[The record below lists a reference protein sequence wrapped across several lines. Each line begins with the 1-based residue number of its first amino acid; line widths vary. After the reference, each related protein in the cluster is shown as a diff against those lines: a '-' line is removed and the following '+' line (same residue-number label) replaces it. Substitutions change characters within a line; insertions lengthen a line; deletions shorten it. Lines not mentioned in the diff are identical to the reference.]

1 MAGFGG
7 AVKLTG
13 ESEYRAALKQI
24 TQNLKE
30 VSSEMKVVTSLY
42 GKNDTSA
49 AALTAKQDVLN
60 KKLTEQKNKLSTLK
74 AEYKAMQTQYDANA
88 KKHDSLVKTYNE
100 ESAKLKQLEETVGTT
115 SDEYKQQE
123 KVVAELEKELMKSSA
138 AQSANE
144 KSMSQMRIEMNNAEA
159 DINKTTKELDNLEDA
174 LNESS
179 EAGDDLG
186 DAMEDA
192 GQSAESASGG
202 FTVMKGIL
210 ADLASNAIQMCV
222 GAMKDFVTQS
232 VEVGKNFDS
241 AMSEVSAIS
250 GATGKDL
257 QMLRDT
263 AKEFGSTTM
272 FSASEAADA
281 LKYMSLAGWD
291 ANTSAAAL
299 GGVLDL
305 AAASGMELGA
315 ASDMVTDYLSAF
327 GMEAEKSGYFAD
339 LLAYAQA
346 NANTSAEGLGEAY
359 KNCAANLNA
368 AGQDIETTTSL
379 LAMMANQGLKG
390 SESGT
395 ALAAMMRDLTAK
407 MEDGKVQI
415 GDTAVAVMDANGNY
429 RDLTDIL
436 KDVEKA
442 TDGMGDAERAAA
454 LSTTFTSDSI
464 KGLNLIMNAGV
475 DEAAK
480 FEEELRNCDGT
491 AGEMAKTMQD
501 NLGGDLTSLS
511 SQFEGVQ
518 IALYEKFEPALRA
531 GVEVL
536 SELLNGVQFVIDH
549 SSEFIAV
556 LAAMGSG
563 VAAYVAYTTALKVMQ
578 EGWMALEVV
587 QKASAAAQA
596 VLNAVMAA
604 NPIGIL
610 IAAITALV
618 AAFTVLWNT
627 NEGFRDTVLNTWD
640 AIKTGVTNAVTATQ
654 EFLTGAFEAIKT
666 GITTVWENIKTTTI
680 TIWEGM
686 KAAVSGAVENVKNTI
701 NTVLNAIKTI
711 VTTIWNAI
719 QSATTTVWNAI
730 QSVTT
735 TVWNGIK
742 AAIDTTLKIIS
753 TIFTTYINIY
763 KTVIT
768 TGFNAIKTVV
778 TTVWNAIKSLT
789 TTVWNAIKTSITN
802 VVNGV
807 KSTVTSV
814 FNTVKSKISNAF
826 DAIKSKTVSAWN
838 AIKNAIMNPINAA
851 RDAVQKAIDKMKSI
865 ISNANFNFPRI
876 KLPHFSI
883 SGKFSINPP
892 EIPHFSVDWYKTGG
906 VFDRPTILSGLG
918 EDGAEAIVPLERNT
932 KWIQRVA
939 DELAGFML
947 PIGGLSDAL
956 NNISNPAAADYRFN
970 TVVDAFKEAL
980 SQMTVELDD
989 DQVGKFVVKTVENAI
1004 YT

>member
-88 KKHDSLVKTYNE
+88 KKHDNLVKTYNE
-100 ESAKLKQLEETVGTT
+100 ESAKLKQLEMTVGTT

-159 DINKTTKELDNLEDA
+159 DINKTTRELDSLEDA

-222 GAMKDFVTQS
+222 SAMKDFVTQS
-232 VEVGKNFDS
+232 IETGKNFDS

-291 ANTSAAAL
+291 ANTSASAL

-346 NANTSAEGLGEAY
+346 NANTTAEGLGEAY

-368 AGQDIETTTSL
+368 AGQDIETTTAL
-379 LAMMANQGLKG
+379 LSMMANQGLKG

-491 AGEMAKTMQD
+491 AAEMAKTMQD

-518 IALYEKFEPALRA
+518 IALYEKFEPALRK

-536 SELLNGVQFVIDH
+536 SELLKGVQFVIDH

-578 EGWMALEVV
+578 EGWMAIEVV
-587 QKASAAAQA
+587 QKAAAAAQA

-604 NPIGIL
+604 NPIGLL
-610 IAAITALV
+610 IAAIMALV

-627 NEGFRDTVLNTWD
+627 NDGFRETVLQTWET
-640 AIKTGVTNAVTATQ
+640 IKTGVSNAVTAVK
-654 EFLTGAFEAIKT
+654 EFLESAFEQIKT
-666 GITTVWENIKTTTI
+666 IITTVWENIKTFTVE
-680 TIWEGM
+680 IWEGL
-686 KAAVSGAVENVKNTI
+686 KAAVKGAVENVKNSISAT
-701 NTVLNAIKTI
+701 LEAIKTI

-719 QSATTTVWNAI
+719 KTATSAAWNAI
-730 QSVTT
+730 KTATS

-742 AAIDTTLKIIS
+742 TT
-753 TIFTTYINIY
+753 
-763 KTVIT
+763 IT
-768 TGFNAIKTVV
+768 TVVNAVKTFVSSTFNA
-778 TTVWNAIKSLT
+778 
-789 TTVWNAIKTSITN
+789 
-802 VVNGV
+802 V
-807 KSTVTSV
+807 KSTIAGV
-814 FNTVKSKISNAF
+814 F
-826 DAIKSKTVSAWN
+826 DGIKSKTVSTWN
-838 AIKNAIMNPINAA
+838 AIKEAIMKPINAA
-851 RDAVQKAIDKMKSI
+851 KEAVKKAIDTMKSI
-865 ISNANFNFPRI
+865 ISGANFNFPKI

-883 SGKFSINPP
+883 SGKFSLNPP
-892 EIPHFSVDWYKTGG
+892 EIPKFSVDWYKTGG

>member
-100 ESAKLKQLEETVGTT
+100 ESAKLKQLEMTVGTT

-138 AQSANE
+138 AQTANE

-159 DINKTTKELDNLEDA
+159 DINKTTRELDSLEDA

-222 GAMKDFVTQS
+222 SAMKDFVTQS
-232 VEVGKNFDS
+232 IETGKNFDS

-291 ANTSAAAL
+291 ANTSASAL

-346 NANTSAEGLGEAY
+346 NANTTAEGLGEAY

-379 LAMMANQGLKG
+379 LSMMANQGLKG

-442 TDGMGDAERAAA
+442 TNGMGDAERAAA

-491 AGEMAKTMQD
+491 AAEMAKTMQD

-518 IALYEKFEPALRA
+518 IALYEKFEPALRK

-536 SELLNGVQFVIDH
+536 SELLKGVQFVIDH

-627 NEGFRDTVLNTWD
+627 NEGFRETVLQTWET
-640 AIKTGVTNAVTATQ
+640 IKTGVSNAVTAVK
-654 EFLTGAFEAIKT
+654 EFLESAFEQIKT
-666 GITTVWENIKTTTI
+666 TITTVWENIKTFTVE
-680 TIWEGM
+680 IWEGL
-686 KAAVSGAVENVKNTI
+686 KAAVKGAVENVKNSISAT
-701 NTVLNAIKTI
+701 LEAIKTI

-719 QSATTTVWNAI
+719 KTATSAAWNAI
-730 QSVTT
+730 KTATS

-742 AAIDTTLKIIS
+742 TT
-753 TIFTTYINIY
+753 
-763 KTVIT
+763 IT
-768 TGFNAIKTVV
+768 TVVNAVKTFVSSAFNAVK
-778 TTVWNAIKSLT
+778 TTVS
-789 TTVWNAIKTSITN
+789 N
-802 VVNGV
+802 VFEG
-807 KSTVTSV
+807 
-814 FNTVKSKISNAF
+814 
-826 DAIKSKTVSAWN
+826 IKSKTVSTWN
-838 AIKNAIMNPINAA
+838 AIKEAIMKPINAA
-851 RDAVQKAIDKMKSI
+851 KDAVKKAIDTMKSI
-865 ISNANFNFPRI
+865 ISGAKFNFPKI

-883 SGKFSINPP
+883 SGKFSLNPP

-906 VFDRPTILSGLG
+906 VFDKGATIAGIG
-918 EDGAEAIVPLERNT
+918 EDGAEAVVPLERNT

-947 PIGGLSDAL
+947 PIGGLSDTL

>member
-42 GKNDTSA
+42 GKNDTST

-100 ESAKLKQLEETVGTT
+100 ESAKLKQLEMTVGTT

-138 AQSANE
+138 AQTANE

-159 DINKTTKELDNLEDA
+159 DINKTTRELDSLEDA

-192 GQSAESASGG
+192 GQSAENASGG

-222 GAMKDFVTQS
+222 SAMKDFVTQS
-232 VEVGKNFDS
+232 IETGKNFDS

-291 ANTSAAAL
+291 ANTSASAL

-339 LLAYAQA
+339 LLAYSQA

-442 TDGMGDAERAAA
+442 TNGMGDAERAAA

-491 AGEMAKTMQD
+491 AAEMAKTMQD

-518 IALYEKFEPALRA
+518 IALYEKFEPALRK

-536 SELLNGVQFVIDH
+536 SELLKGVQFVIDH

-604 NPIGIL
+604 NPIGLL

-627 NEGFRDTVLNTWD
+627 NEGFRETVLQTWET
-640 AIKTGVTNAVTATQ
+640 IKTGVSNAVTAVK
-654 EFLTGAFEAIKT
+654 EFLESAFEQIKT
-666 GITTVWENIKTTTI
+666 IITTVWENIKTFTVE
-680 TIWEGM
+680 IWEGL
-686 KAAVSGAVENVKNTI
+686 KAAVKGAVENVKNSISAT
-701 NTVLNAIKTI
+701 LEAIKTI

-719 QSATTTVWNAI
+719 KTATSAAWNAI
-730 QSVTT
+730 KTATS

-742 AAIDTTLKIIS
+742 TT
-753 TIFTTYINIY
+753 
-763 KTVIT
+763 IT
-768 TGFNAIKTVV
+768 TVVNAVKSFVSSAFNAVK
-778 TTVWNAIKSLT
+778 TTVS
-789 TTVWNAIKTSITN
+789 N
-802 VVNGV
+802 VFEG
-807 KSTVTSV
+807 
-814 FNTVKSKISNAF
+814 
-826 DAIKSKTVSAWN
+826 IKSKTVSTWN
-838 AIKNAIMNPINAA
+838 AIKEAIMKPINAA
-851 RDAVQKAIDKMKSI
+851 KEAVKKAIDTMKSI
-865 ISNANFNFPRI
+865 ISGARFEFPKI

-883 SGKFSINPP
+883 SGKFSLNPP
-892 EIPHFSVDWYKTGG
+892 EIPRFSVDWYKTGG
-906 VFDRPTILSGLG
+906 VFDKGATIAGIG
-918 EDGAEAIVPLERNT
+918 EDGAEAVVPLERNT

-970 TVVDAFKEAL
+970 MVVDAFKEAL

>member
-88 KKHDSLVKTYNE
+88 KKHDNLVKTYNE
-100 ESAKLKQLEETVGTT
+100 ESAKLKQLEMTVGTT

-159 DINKTTKELDNLEDA
+159 DINKTTRELDSLEDA

-222 GAMKDFVTQS
+222 SAMKDFVTQS

-339 LLAYAQA
+339 LLAFAQA

-368 AGQDIETTTSL
+368 AGQDIETTTAL
-379 LAMMANQGLKG
+379 LSMMANQGLKG

-442 TDGMGDAERAAA
+442 TNGMGDAERAAA

-480 FEEELRNCDGT
+480 FEDELRKCDGT
-491 AGEMAKTMQD
+491 AAEMAKTMQD

-518 IALYEKFEPALRA
+518 IALYEKFEPALRK

-536 SELLNGVQFVIDH
+536 SELLKGVQFVIDH
-549 SSEFIAV
+549 SSEFVAV

-627 NEGFRDTVLNTWD
+627 NEGFRETVLNTWE
-640 AIKTGVTNAVTATQ
+640 AIKTGVSNAVTAVK
-654 EFLTGAFEAIKT
+654 EFLESAFEQIKT
-666 GITTVWENIKTTTI
+666 IITTVWENIKTFTVE
-680 TIWEGM
+680 IWEGL
-686 KAAVSGAVENVKNTI
+686 KAAVKGAVENVKNSISAT
-701 NTVLNAIKTI
+701 LEAIKTI
-711 VTTIWNAI
+711 VVTIWNAI
-719 QSATTTVWNAI
+719 KTATSAAWNAI
-730 QSVTT
+730 KTATS

-742 AAIDTTLKIIS
+742 TT
-753 TIFTTYINIY
+753 
-763 KTVIT
+763 IT
-768 TGFNAIKTVV
+768 TVVNAVKSFVSSAFNAVK
-778 TTVWNAIKSLT
+778 TTVS
-789 TTVWNAIKTSITN
+789 N
-802 VVNGV
+802 VFEG
-807 KSTVTSV
+807 
-814 FNTVKSKISNAF
+814 
-826 DAIKSKTVSAWN
+826 IKSKTVSTWN
-838 AIKNAIMNPINAA
+838 AIKEAIMKPINAA
-851 RDAVQKAIDKMKSI
+851 KDAVKKAIDTMKSI
-865 ISNANFNFPRI
+865 ISGAKFNFPKI

-883 SGKFSINPP
+883 KGKFSLNPP
-892 EIPHFSVDWYKTGG
+892 EIPRFSVDWYKTGG
-906 VFDRPTILSGLG
+906 VFDKGATIAGIG
-918 EDGAEAIVPLERNT
+918 EDGAEAVVPLERNT

-970 TVVDAFKEAL
+970 MVVDAFKEAL

>member
-100 ESAKLKQLEETVGTT
+100 ESAKLKQLEMTVGTT

-138 AQSANE
+138 AQTANE

-159 DINKTTKELDNLEDA
+159 DINKTTRELDNLEDA

-192 GQSAESASGG
+192 GQSAENASGG

-222 GAMKDFVTQS
+222 SAMKDFVTQS

-291 ANTSAAAL
+291 ANTSASAL

-327 GMEAEKSGYFAD
+327 SMEAEKSGYFAD

-346 NANTSAEGLGEAY
+346 NANTTAEGLGEAY

-368 AGQDIETTTSL
+368 AGQDIETTTAL
-379 LAMMANQGLKG
+379 LSMMANQGLKG

-442 TDGMGDAERAAA
+442 TNGMGDAERAAA

-480 FEEELRNCDGT
+480 FEEELRKCDGT
-491 AGEMAKTMQD
+491 AAEMAKTMQD

-518 IALYEKFEPALRA
+518 IALYEKFEPALRK

-536 SELLNGVQFVIDH
+536 SELLKGVQFVIDH
-549 SSEFIAV
+549 SSEFVAV

-610 IAAITALV
+610 IAAIMALV

-627 NEGFRDTVLNTWD
+627 NDEFRETVLETWET
-640 AIKTGVTNAVTATQ
+640 IKTGVSNAVTAVK
-654 EFLTGAFEAIKT
+654 EFLENAFEQIKT
-666 GITTVWENIKTTTI
+666 IITTVWENIKSFTVE
-680 TIWEGM
+680 IWEGL
-686 KAAVSGAVENVKNTI
+686 KAAVKGAVENVKNSISAT
-701 NTVLNAIKTI
+701 LEAIKTI
-711 VTTIWNAI
+711 VVTIWNAI
-719 QSATTTVWNAI
+719 KTATSAAWNAI
-730 QSVTT
+730 KTATS

-742 AAIDTTLKIIS
+742 TT
-753 TIFTTYINIY
+753 
-763 KTVIT
+763 IT
-768 TGFNAIKTVV
+768 TVVNAVKTFVSSTFNA
-778 TTVWNAIKSLT
+778 
-789 TTVWNAIKTSITN
+789 
-802 VVNGV
+802 V
-807 KSTVTSV
+807 KSTIAGV
-814 FNTVKSKISNAF
+814 F
-826 DAIKSKTVSAWN
+826 DGIKSKTVSTWN
-838 AIKNAIMNPINAA
+838 AIKEAIMNPINAA
-851 RDAVQKAIDKMKSI
+851 KDAVKKAIDTMKSI
-865 ISNANFNFPRI
+865 ISGAKFNFPKI

-883 SGKFSINPP
+883 SGKFSLNPP
-892 EIPHFSVDWYKTGG
+892 EIPRFSVDWYKTGG
-906 VFDRPTILSGLG
+906 VFDKGAMIAGIG
-918 EDGAEAIVPLERNT
+918 EDGAEAVVPLERNT

-956 NNISNPAAADYRFN
+956 NKISNPAAADYRYN

>member
-74 AEYKAMQTQYDANA
+74 AEYKAMQTQYEANA

-100 ESAKLKQLEETVGTT
+100 ESAKLKQLEMTVGTT

-222 GAMKDFVTQS
+222 SAMKDFVTQS

-305 AAASGMELGA
+305 AAASGMDLGA

-327 GMEAEKSGYFAD
+327 SMEAEKSGYFAD

-346 NANTSAEGLGEAY
+346 NANTTAEGLGEAY

-368 AGQDIETTTSL
+368 AGQDIETTTAL
-379 LAMMANQGLKG
+379 LSMMANQGLKG

-442 TDGMGDAERAAA
+442 TNGMGDAERAAA

-480 FEEELRNCDGT
+480 FEEELRKCDGT
-491 AGEMAKTMQD
+491 AAEMAKTMQD

-518 IALYEKFEPALRA
+518 IALYEKFEPALRK

-536 SELLNGVQFVIDH
+536 SELLKGVQFVIDH
-549 SSEFIAV
+549 SSEFVAV

-627 NEGFRDTVLNTWD
+627 NEGFRETVLQTWET
-640 AIKTGVTNAVTATQ
+640 IKTGVSNAVTAVK
-654 EFLTGAFEAIKT
+654 EFLESAFEQIKT
-666 GITTVWENIKTTTI
+666 IITTVWENIKTFTVE
-680 TIWEGM
+680 IWEGL
-686 KAAVSGAVENVKNTI
+686 KAAVKGAVENVKNSISAT
-701 NTVLNAIKTI
+701 LEAIKTI
-711 VTTIWNAI
+711 VVTIWNAI
-719 QSATTTVWNAI
+719 KTATSAAWNAI
-730 QSVTT
+730 KTATS

-742 AAIDTTLKIIS
+742 TT
-753 TIFTTYINIY
+753 
-763 KTVIT
+763 IT
-768 TGFNAIKTVV
+768 TVVNAVKSFVSSAFNAVK
-778 TTVWNAIKSLT
+778 TTVS
-789 TTVWNAIKTSITN
+789 N
-802 VVNGV
+802 VFEG
-807 KSTVTSV
+807 
-814 FNTVKSKISNAF
+814 
-826 DAIKSKTVSAWN
+826 IKSKTVSTWN
-838 AIKNAIMNPINAA
+838 AIKEAIMKPINAA
-851 RDAVQKAIDKMKSI
+851 KDAVKKAIDTMKSI
-865 ISNANFNFPRI
+865 ISGAKFNFPKI

-883 SGKFSINPP
+883 SGKFSLNPP

-906 VFDRPTILSGLG
+906 VFDKGATIAGIG
-918 EDGAEAIVPLERNT
+918 EDGAEAVVPLERNT

-970 TVVDAFKEAL
+970 MVVDAFKEAL

>member
-100 ESAKLKQLEETVGTT
+100 ESAKLKQLEMTVGTT

-138 AQSANE
+138 AQTANE

-159 DINKTTKELDNLEDA
+159 DINKTTRELDSLEDA

-222 GAMKDFVTQS
+222 SAMKDFVTQS

-305 AAASGMELGA
+305 AAASGMDLGA

-327 GMEAEKSGYFAD
+327 SMEAEKSGYFAD

-346 NANTSAEGLGEAY
+346 NANTTAEGLGEAY

-368 AGQDIETTTSL
+368 AGQDIETTTAL
-379 LAMMANQGLKG
+379 LSIMANQGLKG

-442 TDGMGDAERAAA
+442 TNGMGDAERAAA

-491 AGEMAKTMQD
+491 AAEMAKTMQD

-518 IALYEKFEPALRA
+518 IALYEKFEPALRK

-536 SELLNGVQFVIDH
+536 SELLKGVQFVIDH

-604 NPIGIL
+604 NPIGLL

-627 NEGFRDTVLNTWD
+627 NDGFRETVLQTWET
-640 AIKTGVTNAVTATQ
+640 IKTGVSNAVTAVK
-654 EFLTGAFEAIKT
+654 EFLESAFEQIKT
-666 GITTVWENIKTTTI
+666 IITTVWENIKTFTVE
-680 TIWEGM
+680 IWEGL
-686 KAAVSGAVENVKNTI
+686 KAAVKGAVENVKNSISAT
-701 NTVLNAIKTI
+701 LEAIKTI
-711 VTTIWNAI
+711 VITIWNAI
-719 QSATTTVWNAI
+719 KTATSAAWNAI
-730 QSVTT
+730 KTATS

-742 AAIDTTLKIIS
+742 TT
-753 TIFTTYINIY
+753 
-763 KTVIT
+763 IT
-768 TGFNAIKTVV
+768 TVVNAVKTFVSSTFNA
-778 TTVWNAIKSLT
+778 
-789 TTVWNAIKTSITN
+789 
-802 VVNGV
+802 V
-807 KSTVTSV
+807 KSTIAGV
-814 FNTVKSKISNAF
+814 F
-826 DAIKSKTVSAWN
+826 DGIKSKTVSTWN
-838 AIKNAIMNPINAA
+838 AIKEAIMKPINAA
-851 RDAVQKAIDKMKSI
+851 KEAVKKAIDTMKSI
-865 ISNANFNFPRI
+865 ISGANFNFPKI

-883 SGKFSINPP
+883 SGKFSLNPP
-892 EIPHFSVDWYKTGG
+892 EIPRFSVDWYKTGG

>member
-49 AALTAKQDVLN
+49 AALIAKQDVLN

-74 AEYKAMQTQYDANA
+74 AEYKAMQTQYEANA

-100 ESAKLKQLEETVGTT
+100 ESAKLKQLEMTVGTT

-159 DINKTTKELDNLEDA
+159 DINKTTRELDSLEDA

-202 FTVMKGIL
+202 FTIMKGIL

-222 GAMKDFVTQS
+222 SAMKDFVTQS
-232 VEVGKNFDS
+232 IEVGKNFDS

-291 ANTSAAAL
+291 ANTSASAL

-346 NANTSAEGLGEAY
+346 NANTTAEGLGEAY

-379 LAMMANQGLKG
+379 LSMMANQGLKG

-442 TDGMGDAERAAA
+442 TNGMGDAERAAA

-491 AGEMAKTMQD
+491 AAEMAKTMQD

-518 IALYEKFEPALRA
+518 IALYEKFEPALRK

-536 SELLNGVQFVIDH
+536 SELLKGVQFVIDH

-627 NEGFRDTVLNTWD
+627 NEGFRETVLQTWET
-640 AIKTGVTNAVTATQ
+640 IKTGVSNAVTAVK
-654 EFLTGAFEAIKT
+654 EFLESAFEQIKT
-666 GITTVWENIKTTTI
+666 IITTVWKNIKTFTVE
-680 TIWEGM
+680 IWEGL
-686 KAAVSGAVENVKNTI
+686 KAAVKGAVENVKNSISAT
-701 NTVLNAIKTI
+701 LEAIKTI

-719 QSATTTVWNAI
+719 KTATSAAWNAI
-730 QSVTT
+730 KTATS

-742 AAIDTTLKIIS
+742 TT
-753 TIFTTYINIY
+753 
-763 KTVIT
+763 IT
-768 TGFNAIKTVV
+768 TVVNAVKSFVSSAFNAVK
-778 TTVWNAIKSLT
+778 TTVS
-789 TTVWNAIKTSITN
+789 N
-802 VVNGV
+802 VFEG
-807 KSTVTSV
+807 
-814 FNTVKSKISNAF
+814 
-826 DAIKSKTVSAWN
+826 IKSKTVSTWN
-838 AIKNAIMNPINAA
+838 AIKEAIMKPINAA
-851 RDAVQKAIDKMKSI
+851 KDAVKKAIDTMKSI
-865 ISNANFNFPRI
+865 ITGAKFEFPKI

-883 SGKFSINPP
+883 SGKFSLNPP
-892 EIPHFSVDWYKTGG
+892 SIPKFSVDWYKTGG

-970 TVVDAFKEAL
+970 MVVDAFKEAL

>member
-42 GKNDTSA
+42 GKNDTST

-100 ESAKLKQLEETVGTT
+100 ESAKLKQLEMTVGTT

-159 DINKTTKELDNLEDA
+159 DINKTTRELDSLEDA

-222 GAMKDFVTQS
+222 SAMKDFVTQS
-232 VEVGKNFDS
+232 IETGKNFDS

-291 ANTSAAAL
+291 ANTSASAL

-339 LLAYAQA
+339 LLAYSQA

-442 TDGMGDAERAAA
+442 TNGMGDAERAAA

-491 AGEMAKTMQD
+491 AAEMAKTMQD

-518 IALYEKFEPALRA
+518 IALYEKFEPALRK

-536 SELLNGVQFVIDH
+536 SELLKGVQFVIDH

-610 IAAITALV
+610 IAAIMALV
-618 AAFTVLWNT
+618 TAFTVLWNT
-627 NEGFRDTVLNTWD
+627 NEGFRETVLQTWET
-640 AIKTGVTNAVTATQ
+640 IKTGVSNAVTAVK
-654 EFLTGAFEAIKT
+654 EFLESAFEQIKT
-666 GITTVWENIKTTTI
+666 IITTVWENIKTFTVE
-680 TIWEGM
+680 IWEGL
-686 KAAVSGAVENVKNTI
+686 KAAVKGAVENVKNSISAT
-701 NTVLNAIKTI
+701 LEAIKTI
-711 VTTIWNAI
+711 VITIWNAI
-719 QSATTTVWNAI
+719 KTATSAAWNAI
-730 QSVTT
+730 KTATS

-742 AAIDTTLKIIS
+742 TT
-753 TIFTTYINIY
+753 
-763 KTVIT
+763 IT
-768 TGFNAIKTVV
+768 TVVNAVKSFVSSAFNAVK
-778 TTVWNAIKSLT
+778 TTVS
-789 TTVWNAIKTSITN
+789 N
-802 VVNGV
+802 VFEG
-807 KSTVTSV
+807 
-814 FNTVKSKISNAF
+814 
-826 DAIKSKTVSAWN
+826 IKSKTVSTWN
-838 AIKNAIMNPINAA
+838 AIKEAIMKPINAA
-851 RDAVQKAIDKMKSI
+851 KDAVKKAIDTMKSI
-865 ISNANFNFPRI
+865 ISGAKFNFPKI

-883 SGKFSINPP
+883 SGKFSLNPP
-892 EIPHFSVDWYKTGG
+892 EIPRFSVDWYKTGG
-906 VFDRPTILSGLG
+906 VFDKGATIAGIG
-918 EDGAEAIVPLERNT
+918 EDGAEAVVPLERNT

-970 TVVDAFKEAL
+970 MVVDAFKEAL

>member
-42 GKNDTSA
+42 GKNDTST

-100 ESAKLKQLEETVGTT
+100 ESAKLKQLEMTVGTT

-138 AQSANE
+138 AQTANE

-159 DINKTTKELDNLEDA
+159 DINKTTRELDSLEDA

-222 GAMKDFVTQS
+222 SAMKDFVTQS
-232 VEVGKNFDS
+232 IETGKNFDS

-291 ANTSAAAL
+291 ANTSASAL

-346 NANTSAEGLGEAY
+346 NANTTAEGLGEAY

-368 AGQDIETTTSL
+368 AGQDIETTTAL
-379 LAMMANQGLKG
+379 LSMMANQGLKG

-442 TDGMGDAERAAA
+442 TNGMGDAERAAA

-491 AGEMAKTMQD
+491 AAEMAKTMQD

-518 IALYEKFEPALRA
+518 IALYEKFEPALRK

-536 SELLNGVQFVIDH
+536 SELLKGVQFVIDH

-627 NEGFRDTVLNTWD
+627 NEGFRETVLQTWET
-640 AIKTGVTNAVTATQ
+640 IKTGVSNAVTAVK
-654 EFLTGAFEAIKT
+654 EFLESAFEQIKT
-666 GITTVWENIKTTTI
+666 IITTVWENIKTFTVE
-680 TIWEGM
+680 IWEGL
-686 KAAVSGAVENVKNTI
+686 KAAVKGAVENVKNSISAT
-701 NTVLNAIKTI
+701 LEAIKTI
-711 VTTIWNAI
+711 VITIWNAI
-719 QSATTTVWNAI
+719 KTATSAAWNAI
-730 QSVTT
+730 KTATS

-742 AAIDTTLKIIS
+742 TT
-753 TIFTTYINIY
+753 
-763 KTVIT
+763 IT
-768 TGFNAIKTVV
+768 TVVNAVKSFVTSAFNAVK
-778 TTVWNAIKSLT
+778 TTVS
-789 TTVWNAIKTSITN
+789 N
-802 VVNGV
+802 VFEG
-807 KSTVTSV
+807 
-814 FNTVKSKISNAF
+814 
-826 DAIKSKTVSAWN
+826 IKSKTVSTWN
-838 AIKNAIMNPINAA
+838 AIKEAIMKPINAA
-851 RDAVQKAIDKMKSI
+851 KDAVKNAIDTMKSI
-865 ISNANFNFPRI
+865 ISGAKFNFPKI

-883 SGKFSINPP
+883 SGKFSLNPP
-892 EIPHFSVDWYKTGG
+892 EIPRFSVDWYKTGG
-906 VFDRPTILSGLG
+906 VFDKGATIAGIG
-918 EDGAEAIVPLERNT
+918 EDGAEAVVPLERNT

-970 TVVDAFKEAL
+970 MVVDAFKEAL

>member
-60 KKLTEQKNKLSTLK
+60 RKLTEQKNKLSTLK

-100 ESAKLKQLEETVGTT
+100 ESAKLKQLEMTVGTT

-138 AQSANE
+138 AQTANE

-159 DINKTTKELDNLEDA
+159 DINKTTRELDSLEDA

-186 DAMEDA
+186 DSMEDA
-192 GQSAESASGG
+192 GTAAESASGG

-222 GAMKDFVTQS
+222 SAMKDFVTQS
-232 VEVGKNFDS
+232 IEVGKNFDS

-263 AKEFGSTTM
+263 AKEYGSTTM

-339 LLAYAQA
+339 LLAFAQA
-346 NANTSAEGLGEAY
+346 NANTTAEGLGEAY

-395 ALAAMMRDLTAK
+395 ALSAMMRDLTAK

-442 TDGMGDAERAAA
+442 TEGMGDAERSAA

-491 AGEMAKTMQD
+491 AAEMAKTMQD

-518 IALYEKFEPALRA
+518 IALYEKFEPALRK

-536 SELLNGVQFVIDH
+536 SELLKGVQFVIDH
-549 SSEFIAV
+549 SSEFVAV

-563 VAAYVAYTTALKVMQ
+563 IAAYVAYTTALKVMQ

-604 NPIGIL
+604 NPIGLL
-610 IAAITALV
+610 IAAIAALV

-627 NEGFRDTVLNTWD
+627 NEGFRETVLNTWE
-640 AIKTGVTNAVTATQ
+640 AIKTGVSNAVTAVK
-654 EFLTGAFEAIKT
+654 EFLESAFEQIKT
-666 GITTVWENIKTTTI
+666 IITTVWENIKTFTVE
-680 TIWEGM
+680 IWEGL
-686 KAAVSGAVENVKNTI
+686 KAAVNGAVENVKNSISAT
-701 NTVLNAIKTI
+701 LEAIKTI

-719 QSATTTVWNAI
+719 KTATSAAWNAI
-730 QSVTT
+730 KTATS

-742 AAIDTTLKIIS
+742 TT
-753 TIFTTYINIY
+753 
-763 KTVIT
+763 IT
-768 TGFNAIKTVV
+768 TVVNAVKSFVSSAFNAVK
-778 TTVWNAIKSLT
+778 TTVS
-789 TTVWNAIKTSITN
+789 N
-802 VVNGV
+802 VFEG
-807 KSTVTSV
+807 
-814 FNTVKSKISNAF
+814 
-826 DAIKSKTVSAWN
+826 IKSKTVSTWN
-838 AIKNAIMNPINAA
+838 AIKEAIMKPINAA
-851 RDAVQKAIDKMKSI
+851 KDAVKKAIDTMKSI
-865 ISNANFNFPRI
+865 ISGAKFNFPKI

-883 SGKFSINPP
+883 SGKFSLNPP

>member
-42 GKNDTSA
+42 GKNDTST

-100 ESAKLKQLEETVGTT
+100 ESAKLKQLEMTVGTT

-138 AQSANE
+138 AQTANE

-159 DINKTTKELDNLEDA
+159 DINKTTRELDSLEDA

-232 VEVGKNFDS
+232 IETGKNFDS

-291 ANTSAAAL
+291 ANTSASAL

-339 LLAYAQA
+339 LLAYSQA

-442 TDGMGDAERAAA
+442 TNGMGDAERAAA

-491 AGEMAKTMQD
+491 AAEMAKTMQD

-518 IALYEKFEPALRA
+518 IALYEKFEPALRK

-536 SELLNGVQFVIDH
+536 SELLKGVQFVIDH

-627 NEGFRDTVLNTWD
+627 NEGFRETVLQTWET
-640 AIKTGVTNAVTATQ
+640 IKTGVSNAVTAVK
-654 EFLTGAFEAIKT
+654 EFLESAFEQIKT
-666 GITTVWENIKTTTI
+666 IITTVWENIKTFTVE
-680 TIWEGM
+680 IWKGL
-686 KAAVSGAVENVKNTI
+686 KAAVKGAVENVKNSISAT
-701 NTVLNAIKTI
+701 LEAIKTI

-719 QSATTTVWNAI
+719 KTATSAAWNAI
-730 QSVTT
+730 KTATS

-742 AAIDTTLKIIS
+742 TT
-753 TIFTTYINIY
+753 
-763 KTVIT
+763 IT
-768 TGFNAIKTVV
+768 TVVNAVKTFVSSTFNA
-778 TTVWNAIKSLT
+778 
-789 TTVWNAIKTSITN
+789 
-802 VVNGV
+802 V
-807 KSTVTSV
+807 KSTIAGV
-814 FNTVKSKISNAF
+814 F
-826 DAIKSKTVSAWN
+826 DGIKSKTVSTWN
-838 AIKNAIMNPINAA
+838 AIKEAIMKPINAA
-851 RDAVQKAIDKMKSI
+851 KEAVKKAIDTMKSI
-865 ISNANFNFPRI
+865 ISGAKFNFPKI

-883 SGKFSINPP
+883 SGKFSLNPP
-892 EIPHFSVDWYKTGG
+892 EIPKFSVDWYKTGG

-970 TVVDAFKEAL
+970 MVVDAFKEAL

>member
-42 GKNDTSA
+42 GKNDTST

-74 AEYKAMQTQYDANA
+74 AEYKAMQTQYEANA

-100 ESAKLKQLEETVGTT
+100 ESAKLKQLEMTVGTT

-159 DINKTTKELDNLEDA
+159 DINKTTRELDSLEDA

-186 DAMEDA
+186 DSMEDA
-192 GQSAESASGG
+192 GTAAESASGG

-222 GAMKDFVTQS
+222 SAMKDFVTQS
-232 VEVGKNFDS
+232 IEVGKNFDS

-305 AAASGMELGA
+305 AAASGMDLGA

-327 GMEAEKSGYFAD
+327 SMEAEKSGYFAD

-346 NANTSAEGLGEAY
+346 NANTTAEGLGEAY

-368 AGQDIETTTSL
+368 AGQDIETTTAL
-379 LAMMANQGLKG
+379 LSMMANQGLKG

-442 TDGMGDAERAAA
+442 TNGMGDAERAAA

-480 FEEELRNCDGT
+480 FEDELRKCDGT
-491 AGEMAKTMQD
+491 AAEMAKTMQD

-518 IALYEKFEPALRA
+518 IALYEKFEPALRK

-536 SELLNGVQFVIDH
+536 SELLKGVQFVIDH

-627 NEGFRDTVLNTWD
+627 NEGFRETVLQTWET
-640 AIKTGVTNAVTATQ
+640 IKTGVSNAVTAVK
-654 EFLTGAFEAIKT
+654 EFLESAFEQIKT
-666 GITTVWENIKTTTI
+666 IITTVWENIKTFTVE
-680 TIWEGM
+680 IWEGL
-686 KAAVSGAVENVKNTI
+686 KAAVKGAVENVKNSISAT
-701 NTVLNAIKTI
+701 LEAIKTI

-719 QSATTTVWNAI
+719 KTATSAAWNAI
-730 QSVTT
+730 KTATS

-742 AAIDTTLKIIS
+742 TT
-753 TIFTTYINIY
+753 
-763 KTVIT
+763 IT
-768 TGFNAIKTVV
+768 TVVNAVKTFVSSAFNAVK
-778 TTVWNAIKSLT
+778 TTVS
-789 TTVWNAIKTSITN
+789 N
-802 VVNGV
+802 VFEG
-807 KSTVTSV
+807 
-814 FNTVKSKISNAF
+814 
-826 DAIKSKTVSAWN
+826 IKSKTVSTWN
-838 AIKNAIMNPINAA
+838 AIKEAIMKPINAA
-851 RDAVQKAIDKMKSI
+851 KDAVKKAIDTMKSI
-865 ISNANFNFPRI
+865 ITGAKFEFPKI

-883 SGKFSINPP
+883 SGKFSLNPP
-892 EIPHFSVDWYKTGG
+892 SIPKFSVDWYKTGG

>member
-100 ESAKLKQLEETVGTT
+100 ESAKLKQLEMTVGTT

-123 KVVAELEKELMKSSA
+123 KVVSELEKELMKSSA
-138 AQSANE
+138 AQTANE

-159 DINKTTKELDNLEDA
+159 DINKTTRELDSLEDA

-210 ADLASNAIQMCV
+210 ADLASNAIQMCIS
-222 GAMKDFVTQS
+222 AMKDFVTQS
-232 VEVGKNFDS
+232 IEVGKNFDS

-263 AKEFGSTTM
+263 AKEYGSTTM

-327 GMEAEKSGYFAD
+327 SMEAEKSGYFAD

-346 NANTSAEGLGEAY
+346 NANTTAEGLGEAY

-368 AGQDIETTTSL
+368 AGQDIETTTAL
-379 LAMMANQGLKG
+379 LSMMANQGLKG

-395 ALAAMMRDLTAK
+395 ALSAMMRDLTAK

-442 TDGMGDAERAAA
+442 TEGMGDAERSAA

-491 AGEMAKTMQD
+491 AAEMAKTMQD

-518 IALYEKFEPALRA
+518 IALYEKFEPALRK

-536 SELLNGVQFVIDH
+536 SELLKGVQFVIDH

-578 EGWMALEVV
+578 EGWKALEVV

-610 IAAITALV
+610 IAAIAALV

-627 NEGFRDTVLNTWD
+627 NDGFREAVLQTWET
-640 AIKTGVTNAVTATQ
+640 IKTGVSNAVTAVK
-654 EFLTGAFEAIKT
+654 EFLESAFEQIKT
-666 GITTVWENIKTTTI
+666 IITTVWENIKTFTVE
-680 TIWEGM
+680 IWEGL
-686 KAAVSGAVENVKNTI
+686 KAAVKGAVENVKNSISAT
-701 NTVLNAIKTI
+701 LEAIKTI
-711 VTTIWNAI
+711 VITIWNAI
-719 QSATTTVWNAI
+719 KTATSAAWNAI
-730 QSVTT
+730 KTATS

-742 AAIDTTLKIIS
+742 TT
-753 TIFTTYINIY
+753 
-763 KTVIT
+763 IT
-768 TGFNAIKTVV
+768 TVVNAVKSFVSSAFNAVK
-778 TTVWNAIKSLT
+778 TTVS
-789 TTVWNAIKTSITN
+789 N
-802 VVNGV
+802 VFEG
-807 KSTVTSV
+807 
-814 FNTVKSKISNAF
+814 
-826 DAIKSKTVSAWN
+826 IKSKTVSTWN
-838 AIKNAIMNPINAA
+838 AIKEAIMKPINAA
-851 RDAVQKAIDKMKSI
+851 KDAVKKAIDTMKSI
-865 ISNANFNFPRI
+865 ITGAKFEFPKI

-883 SGKFSINPP
+883 SGKFSLNPP
-892 EIPHFSVDWYKTGG
+892 EIPKFSVDWYKTGG

-970 TVVDAFKEAL
+970 MVVDAFKEAL

>member
-88 KKHDSLVKTYNE
+88 KKHDILVKTYNE
-100 ESAKLKQLEETVGTT
+100 ESAKLKQLEMTVGTT

-159 DINKTTKELDNLEDA
+159 DINKTTRELDSLEDA

-222 GAMKDFVTQS
+222 SAMKDFVTQS

-368 AGQDIETTTSL
+368 AGQDIETTTAL
-379 LAMMANQGLKG
+379 LSMMANQGLKG

-442 TDGMGDAERAAA
+442 TNGMGDAERAAA

-480 FEEELRNCDGT
+480 FEDELRKCDGT
-491 AGEMAKTMQD
+491 AAEMAKTMQD

-518 IALYEKFEPALRA
+518 IALYEKFEPALRK

-536 SELLNGVQFVIDH
+536 SELLKGVQFVIDH

-627 NEGFRDTVLNTWD
+627 NEGFRETVLQTWET
-640 AIKTGVTNAVTATQ
+640 IKTGVSNAVTAVK
-654 EFLTGAFEAIKT
+654 EFLESAFEQIKT
-666 GITTVWENIKTTTI
+666 IITTVWENIKTFTVE
-680 TIWEGM
+680 IWEGL
-686 KAAVSGAVENVKNTI
+686 KAAVKGAVENVKNSISAT
-701 NTVLNAIKTI
+701 LEAIKTI

-719 QSATTTVWNAI
+719 KTATSAAWNAI
-730 QSVTT
+730 KTATS

-742 AAIDTTLKIIS
+742 TT
-753 TIFTTYINIY
+753 
-763 KTVIT
+763 IT
-768 TGFNAIKTVV
+768 TVVNAVKTFVSSAFNA
-778 TTVWNAIKSLT
+778 
-789 TTVWNAIKTSITN
+789 
-802 VVNGV
+802 V
-807 KSTVTSV
+807 KSTVSNV
-814 FNTVKSKISNAF
+814 FEG
-826 DAIKSKTVSAWN
+826 IKSKTVSTWN
-838 AIKNAIMNPINAA
+838 AIKEAIMKPINAA
-851 RDAVQKAIDKMKSI
+851 KDAVKKAIDTMKSI
-865 ISNANFNFPRI
+865 ISGAKFNFPKI

-883 SGKFSINPP
+883 SGKFSLNPP

-906 VFDRPTILSGLG
+906 VFDKGATIAGIG
-918 EDGAEAIVPLERNT
+918 EDGAEAVVPLEKNT

-970 TVVDAFKEAL
+970 MVVDAFKEAL

>member
-100 ESAKLKQLEETVGTT
+100 ESAKLKQLEMTVGTT

-159 DINKTTKELDNLEDA
+159 DINKTTRELDSLEDA

-192 GQSAESASGG
+192 GQSAENASGG

-222 GAMKDFVTQS
+222 SAMKDFVTQS

-339 LLAYAQA
+339 LLAFAQA

-368 AGQDIETTTSL
+368 AGQDIETTTAL
-379 LAMMANQGLKG
+379 LSMMANQGLKG

-442 TDGMGDAERAAA
+442 TNGMGDAERAAA

-480 FEEELRNCDGT
+480 FEDELRKCDGT
-491 AGEMAKTMQD
+491 AAEMAKTMQD

-518 IALYEKFEPALRA
+518 IALYEKFEPALRK

-536 SELLNGVQFVIDH
+536 SELLKGVQFVIDH
-549 SSEFIAV
+549 SSEFVAV

-610 IAAITALV
+610 IAAIAALV

-627 NEGFRDTVLNTWD
+627 NDGFREAVLQTWET
-640 AIKTGVTNAVTATQ
+640 IKTGVSNAVTAVK
-654 EFLTGAFEAIKT
+654 EFLESAFEQIKT
-666 GITTVWENIKTTTI
+666 IITTVWENIKTFTVE
-680 TIWEGM
+680 IWEGL
-686 KAAVSGAVENVKNTI
+686 KAAVKGAVENVKNSISAT
-701 NTVLNAIKTI
+701 LEAIKTI
-711 VTTIWNAI
+711 VVTIWNAI
-719 QSATTTVWNAI
+719 KTATSAAWNAI
-730 QSVTT
+730 KTATS

-742 AAIDTTLKIIS
+742 TT
-753 TIFTTYINIY
+753 
-763 KTVIT
+763 IT
-768 TGFNAIKTVV
+768 TVVNAVKSFVSSAFNAVK
-778 TTVWNAIKSLT
+778 TTVS
-789 TTVWNAIKTSITN
+789 N
-802 VVNGV
+802 VFEG
-807 KSTVTSV
+807 
-814 FNTVKSKISNAF
+814 
-826 DAIKSKTVSAWN
+826 IKSKTVSTWN
-838 AIKNAIMNPINAA
+838 AIKEAIMKPINAA
-851 RDAVQKAIDKMKSI
+851 KDAVKKAIDTMKSI
-865 ISNANFNFPRI
+865 ISGAKFNFPKI

-883 SGKFSINPP
+883 SGKFSLNPP
-892 EIPHFSVDWYKTGG
+892 EIPRFSVDWYKTGG
-906 VFDRPTILSGLG
+906 VFDKGATIAGIG
-918 EDGAEAIVPLERNT
+918 EDGAEAVVPLERNT

-970 TVVDAFKEAL
+970 MVVDAFKEAL

>member
-88 KKHDSLVKTYNE
+88 KKHDNLVKTYNE
-100 ESAKLKQLEETVGTT
+100 ESAKLKQLEMTVGTT

-192 GQSAESASGG
+192 GQSAENASGG

-222 GAMKDFVTQS
+222 SALKDFVTQS
-232 VEVGKNFDS
+232 IEVGKNFDS

-339 LLAYAQA
+339 LLAFAQA

-368 AGQDIETTTSL
+368 AGQDIETTTAL
-379 LAMMANQGLKG
+379 LSMMANQGLKG

-442 TDGMGDAERAAA
+442 TNGMGDAERAAA

-480 FEEELRNCDGT
+480 CDGT
-491 AGEMAKTMQD
+491 AAEMAKTIQD

-518 IALYEKFEPALRA
+518 IALYEKFEPALRK

-536 SELLNGVQFVIDH
+536 SELLKGVQFVIDH
-549 SSEFIAV
+549 SSEFVAV

-610 IAAITALV
+610 IAAIAALV

-627 NEGFRDTVLNTWD
+627 NDGFREAVLQTWE
-640 AIKTGVTNAVTATQ
+640 AIKTGVSNAVTAVK
-654 EFLTGAFEAIKT
+654 EFLESAFEQINT
-666 GITTVWENIKTTTI
+666 IITTVWENIKTFTVE
-680 TIWEGM
+680 IWEGL
-686 KAAVSGAVENVKNTI
+686 KAAVKGAVENVKNSISAT
-701 NTVLNAIKTI
+701 LEAIKTI
-711 VTTIWNAI
+711 VVTIWNAI
-719 QSATTTVWNAI
+719 KTATSAAWNAI
-730 QSVTT
+730 KTATS

-742 AAIDTTLKIIS
+742 TT
-753 TIFTTYINIY
+753 
-763 KTVIT
+763 IT
-768 TGFNAIKTVV
+768 TVVNAVKTFVSSAFNAVK
-778 TTVWNAIKSLT
+778 TTVS
-789 TTVWNAIKTSITN
+789 N
-802 VVNGV
+802 VFEG
-807 KSTVTSV
+807 
-814 FNTVKSKISNAF
+814 
-826 DAIKSKTVSAWN
+826 IKSKTVSTWN
-838 AIKNAIMNPINAA
+838 TIKEAIMNPINAA
-851 RDAVQKAIDKMKSI
+851 KDAVKKAIDTMKSI
-865 ISNANFNFPRI
+865 ISGAKFNFPKI

-883 SGKFSINPP
+883 SGKFSLNPP
-892 EIPHFSVDWYKTGG
+892 EIPRFSVDWYKTGG
-906 VFDRPTILSGLG
+906 VFDKGATIAGIG
-918 EDGAEAIVPLERNT
+918 EDGAEAVVPLERNT

-970 TVVDAFKEAL
+970 MVVDAFKEAL

>member
-1 MAGFGG
+1 
-7 AVKLTG
+7 
-13 ESEYRAALKQI
+13 
-24 TQNLKE
+24 
-30 VSSEMKVVTSLY
+30 
-42 GKNDTSA
+42 
-49 AALTAKQDVLN
+49 
-60 KKLTEQKNKLSTLK
+60 
-74 AEYKAMQTQYDANA
+74 
-88 KKHDSLVKTYNE
+88 
-100 ESAKLKQLEETVGTT
+100 
-115 SDEYKQQE
+115 
-123 KVVAELEKELMKSSA
+123 
-138 AQSANE
+138 
-144 KSMSQMRIEMNNAEA
+144 
-159 DINKTTKELDNLEDA
+159 
-174 LNESS
+174 
-179 EAGDDLG
+179 
-186 DAMEDA
+186 
-192 GQSAESASGG
+192 
-202 FTVMKGIL
+202 MKGIL

-222 GAMKDFVTQS
+222 SAMKDFVTQS
-232 VEVGKNFDS
+232 IEVGKNFDS

-339 LLAYAQA
+339 LLAFAQA

-368 AGQDIETTTSL
+368 AGQDIETTTAL
-379 LAMMANQGLKG
+379 LSMMANQGLKG

-395 ALAAMMRDLTAK
+395 ALSAMMRDLTAK

-442 TDGMGDAERAAA
+442 TDGMGDAERSAA

-480 FEEELRNCDGT
+480 FEDELRKCDGT
-491 AGEMAKTMQD
+491 AAEMAKTMQD

-518 IALYEKFEPALRA
+518 IALYEKFEPALRK

-536 SELLNGVQFVIDH
+536 SELLKGVQFVIDH
-549 SSEFIAV
+549 SSEFVAV

-627 NEGFRDTVLNTWD
+627 NDGFREAVLQTWN
-640 AIKTGVTNAVTATQ
+640 AIKTGVSNAVTAIK
-654 EFLTGAFEAIKT
+654 EFVSSAFNAVK
-666 GITTVWENIKTTTI
+666 TTVSNVF
-680 TIWEGM
+680 EG
-686 KAAVSGAVENVKNTI
+686 
-701 NTVLNAIKTI
+701 
-711 VTTIWNAI
+711 
-719 QSATTTVWNAI
+719 
-730 QSVTT
+730 
-735 TVWNGIK
+735 
-742 AAIDTTLKIIS
+742 
-753 TIFTTYINIY
+753 
-763 KTVIT
+763 
-768 TGFNAIKTVV
+768 
-778 TTVWNAIKSLT
+778 
-789 TTVWNAIKTSITN
+789 
-802 VVNGV
+802 
-807 KSTVTSV
+807 
-814 FNTVKSKISNAF
+814 
-826 DAIKSKTVSAWN
+826 IKSKTVSTWN
-838 AIKNAIMNPINAA
+838 AIKTGVSNAVTAIKEFVSSAFNAVKTTVSNVFEGIKSKTVSTWNTIKEAIMKPINAA
-851 RDAVQKAIDKMKSI
+851 KDAVKKAIDTMKSI
-865 ISNANFNFPRI
+865 ISGAKFNFPKI

-883 SGKFSINPP
+883 SGKFSLNPP
-892 EIPHFSVDWYKTGG
+892 EIPRFSVDWYKTGG
-906 VFDRPTILSGLG
+906 VFDKGATIAGIG
-918 EDGAEAIVPLERNT
+918 EDGAEAVVPLERNT

-970 TVVDAFKEAL
+970 MVVDAFKEAL

>member
-42 GKNDTSA
+42 GKNDTST

-74 AEYKAMQTQYDANA
+74 AEYKAMQTQYDANT

-100 ESAKLKQLEETVGTT
+100 ESAKLKQLEMTVGTT

-138 AQSANE
+138 AQTANE

-159 DINKTTKELDNLEDA
+159 DINKTTKELDSLEDA

-222 GAMKDFVTQS
+222 SAMKDFVTQS
-232 VEVGKNFDS
+232 IETGKNFDS

-305 AAASGMELGA
+305 AAASGMDLGA

-327 GMEAEKSGYFAD
+327 SMEAEKSGYFAD

-346 NANTSAEGLGEAY
+346 NANTTAEGLGEAY

-368 AGQDIETTTSL
+368 AGQDIETTTAL
-379 LAMMANQGLKG
+379 LSMMANQGLKG

-480 FEEELRNCDGT
+480 FEDELRKCDGT
-491 AGEMAKTMQD
+491 AAEMAKTMHD

-518 IALYEKFEPALRA
+518 IALYEKFEPALRK

-536 SELLNGVQFVIDH
+536 SELLKGVQFVIDH

-627 NEGFRDTVLNTWD
+627 NEGFRETVLQTWET
-640 AIKTGVTNAVTATQ
+640 IKTGVSNAVTAVK
-654 EFLTGAFEAIKT
+654 EFLESAFEQIKT
-666 GITTVWENIKTTTI
+666 IITTVWENIKTFTVE
-680 TIWEGM
+680 IWEGL
-686 KAAVSGAVENVKNTI
+686 KAAVKGAVKNVKNSISAT
-701 NTVLNAIKTI
+701 LEAIKTI
-711 VTTIWNAI
+711 VITIWNAI
-719 QSATTTVWNAI
+719 KTATSAAWNAI
-730 QSVTT
+730 KTATS

-742 AAIDTTLKIIS
+742 TT
-753 TIFTTYINIY
+753 
-763 KTVIT
+763 IT
-768 TGFNAIKTVV
+768 TVVNAVKSFVSSAFNAVK
-778 TTVWNAIKSLT
+778 TTVS
-789 TTVWNAIKTSITN
+789 N
-802 VVNGV
+802 VFEG
-807 KSTVTSV
+807 
-814 FNTVKSKISNAF
+814 
-826 DAIKSKTVSAWN
+826 IKSKTVSTWN
-838 AIKNAIMNPINAA
+838 AIKEAIMKPINAA
-851 RDAVQKAIDKMKSI
+851 KDAVKKAIDTMKSI
-865 ISNANFNFPRI
+865 ISGAKFNFPKI

-883 SGKFSINPP
+883 SGKFSLNPP
-892 EIPHFSVDWYKTGG
+892 EIPKFSVDWYKTGG
-906 VFDRPTILSGLG
+906 VFDRPTILSGIG

-970 TVVDAFKEAL
+970 MVVDAFKEAL

>member
-100 ESAKLKQLEETVGTT
+100 ESAKLKQLEMTVGTT

-159 DINKTTKELDNLEDA
+159 DINKTTRELDNLEDA

-222 GAMKDFVTQS
+222 SAMKDFVTQS
-232 VEVGKNFDS
+232 IEVGKNFDS

-263 AKEFGSTTM
+263 AKEYGSTTM

-346 NANTSAEGLGEAY
+346 NANTTAEGLGEAY

-395 ALAAMMRDLTAK
+395 ALSAMMRDLTAK

-442 TDGMGDAERAAA
+442 TEGMGDAERSAA

-491 AGEMAKTMQD
+491 AAEMAKTMQD

-518 IALYEKFEPALRA
+518 IALYEKFEPALRK

-536 SELLNGVQFVIDH
+536 SELLKGVQFVIDH
-549 SSEFIAV
+549 SSEFVAV

-587 QKASAAAQA
+587 QKAAAAAQA

-604 NPIGIL
+604 NPIGLL
-610 IAAITALV
+610 IAAIAALV
-618 AAFTVLWNT
+618 AAFMVLWNT
-627 NEGFRDTVLNTWD
+627 NDEFRETVLQTWET
-640 AIKTGVTNAVTATQ
+640 IKTGVSNAVTAVK
-654 EFLTGAFEAIKT
+654 EFLENAFEQIKT
-666 GITTVWENIKTTTI
+666 IITTVWENIKTFTVE
-680 TIWEGM
+680 IWEGL
-686 KAAVSGAVENVKNTI
+686 KAAVNGAVENVKNSISAT
-701 NTVLNAIKTI
+701 LEAIKTI

-719 QSATTTVWNAI
+719 KTATSAAWNAI
-730 QSVTT
+730 KTATS

-742 AAIDTTLKIIS
+742 TT
-753 TIFTTYINIY
+753 
-763 KTVIT
+763 IT
-768 TGFNAIKTVV
+768 TVVNAVKSFVSSAFNAVK
-778 TTVWNAIKSLT
+778 TTVS
-789 TTVWNAIKTSITN
+789 N
-802 VVNGV
+802 VFEG
-807 KSTVTSV
+807 
-814 FNTVKSKISNAF
+814 
-826 DAIKSKTVSAWN
+826 IKSKTVSTWN
-838 AIKNAIMNPINAA
+838 AIKEAIMKPINAA
-851 RDAVQKAIDKMKSI
+851 KDAVKKAIDTMKSI
-865 ISNANFNFPRI
+865 ISGAKFNFPKI

-883 SGKFSINPP
+883 SGKFSLNPP

-906 VFDRPTILSGLG
+906 VFDKGATIAGIG
-918 EDGAEAIVPLERNT
+918 EDGAEAVVPLERNT

>member
-42 GKNDTSA
+42 GKNDTST

-88 KKHDSLVKTYNE
+88 KKHDNLVKTYNE
-100 ESAKLKQLEETVGTT
+100 ESAKLKQLEMTVGTT

-123 KVVAELEKELMKSSA
+123 KVVSELEKELIKSSA
-138 AQSANE
+138 AQTANE

-159 DINKTTKELDNLEDA
+159 DINKTTRELDSLEDA

-222 GAMKDFVTQS
+222 SAMKDFVTQS

-291 ANTSAAAL
+291 ANTSASAL

-339 LLAYAQA
+339 LLAYSQA

-442 TDGMGDAERAAA
+442 TNGMGDAERAAA

-491 AGEMAKTMQD
+491 AAEMAKTMQD

-518 IALYEKFEPALRA
+518 IALYEKFEPALRK

-536 SELLNGVQFVIDH
+536 SELLKGVQFVIDH

-610 IAAITALV
+610 IAAIAALV

-627 NEGFRDTVLNTWD
+627 NEGFRETVLQTWET
-640 AIKTGVTNAVTATQ
+640 IKTGVSNAVTAVK
-654 EFLTGAFEAIKT
+654 EFLESAFEQIKT
-666 GITTVWENIKTTTI
+666 IITTVWENIKTFTVE
-680 TIWEGM
+680 IWEGL
-686 KAAVSGAVENVKNTI
+686 KAAVKGAVENVKNSISAT
-701 NTVLNAIKTI
+701 LEAIKTI
-711 VTTIWNAI
+711 VITIWNAI
-719 QSATTTVWNAI
+719 KTATSAAWNAI
-730 QSVTT
+730 KTATS

-742 AAIDTTLKIIS
+742 TT
-753 TIFTTYINIY
+753 
-763 KTVIT
+763 IT
-768 TGFNAIKTVV
+768 TVVNAVKSFVSSAFNAVK
-778 TTVWNAIKSLT
+778 TTVS
-789 TTVWNAIKTSITN
+789 N
-802 VVNGV
+802 VFEG
-807 KSTVTSV
+807 
-814 FNTVKSKISNAF
+814 
-826 DAIKSKTVSAWN
+826 IKSKTVSTWN
-838 AIKNAIMNPINAA
+838 AIKEAIMKPINAA
-851 RDAVQKAIDKMKSI
+851 KDAVKKAIDTMKSI
-865 ISNANFNFPRI
+865 ITGAKFEFPKI

-883 SGKFSINPP
+883 SGKFSLNPP
-892 EIPHFSVDWYKTGG
+892 SIPKFSVDWYKTGG

>member
-42 GKNDTSA
+42 GKNDTST

-123 KVVAELEKELMKSSA
+123 KVVAELEKELQKSSA
-138 AQSANE
+138 AQTANE

-222 GAMKDFVTQS
+222 CAMKDFVTQS
-232 VEVGKNFDS
+232 IETGKNFDS

-291 ANTSAAAL
+291 ANTSASAL

-339 LLAYAQA
+339 LLAYSQA

-491 AGEMAKTMQD
+491 AAEMAKTMQD

-518 IALYEKFEPALRA
+518 IALYEKFEPALRK

-536 SELLNGVQFVIDH
+536 SELLKGVQFVIDH
-549 SSEFIAV
+549 SSEFVAV

-587 QKASAAAQA
+587 QKASASAQA

-610 IAAITALV
+610 IAAIAALV

-627 NEGFRDTVLNTWD
+627 NDEFREAVLQTWET
-640 AIKTGVTNAVTATQ
+640 IKTGVSNAVTAVK
-654 EFLTGAFEAIKT
+654 EFLESAFEQIKT
-666 GITTVWENIKTTTI
+666 IITTVWENIKTFTVE
-680 TIWEGM
+680 IWEGL
-686 KAAVSGAVENVKNTI
+686 KAAVEGAVENVKNSISAT
-701 NTVLNAIKTI
+701 LEAIKTI
-711 VTTIWNAI
+711 VITIWNAI
-719 QSATTTVWNAI
+719 QTATSAAWNAI
-730 QSVTT
+730 NTATS

-742 AAIDTTLKIIS
+742 TT
-753 TIFTTYINIY
+753 
-763 KTVIT
+763 IT
-768 TGFNAIKTVV
+768 T
-778 TTVWNAIKSLT
+778 
-789 TTVWNAIKTSITN
+789 
-802 VVNGV
+802 VVNAV
-807 KSTVTSV
+807 KTFVSSA
-814 FNTVKSKISNAF
+814 FNTVKSTIAGVF
-826 DAIKSKTVSAWN
+826 DGIKTKTVSTWN
-838 AIKNAIMNPINAA
+838 AIKEAIMKPINAA
-851 RDAVQKAIDKMKSI
+851 KDAVNKAIDTMKSI
-865 ISNANFNFPRI
+865 ISGAKFNFPKI

-883 SGKFSINPP
+883 SGKFSLNPP

-970 TVVDAFKEAL
+970 MVVDAFKEAL

>member
-42 GKNDTSA
+42 GKNDTST

-100 ESAKLKQLEETVGTT
+100 ESAKLKQLEATVGTT

-159 DINKTTKELDNLEDA
+159 DINKTTRELDSLEDA

-186 DAMEDA
+186 DSMEDA
-192 GQSAESASGG
+192 GTAAESASDG

-222 GAMKDFVTQS
+222 SAMKDFVTQS

-291 ANTSAAAL
+291 ANTSASAL

-346 NANTSAEGLGEAY
+346 NANTTAEGLGEAY

-368 AGQDIETTTSL
+368 AGQDIETTTAL
-379 LAMMANQGLKG
+379 LSMMANQGLKG

-442 TDGMGDAERAAA
+442 TNGMGDAERAAA

-491 AGEMAKTMQD
+491 AAEMAKTMQD

-518 IALYEKFEPALRA
+518 IALYEKFEPALRK

-536 SELLNGVQFVIDH
+536 SELLKGVQFVIDH
-549 SSEFIAV
+549 SSEFVAV

-610 IAAITALV
+610 IAAIAALV

-627 NEGFRDTVLNTWD
+627 NEGFRETVLQTWET
-640 AIKTGVTNAVTATQ
+640 IKTGVSNAVTAVK
-654 EFLTGAFEAIKT
+654 EFLENAFEQIKT
-666 GITTVWENIKTTTI
+666 IITTVWENIKTFTVE
-680 TIWEGM
+680 IWEGL
-686 KAAVSGAVENVKNTI
+686 KAAVKGAVENVKNSI
-701 NTVLNAIKTI
+701 NATLEAIKTI
-711 VTTIWNAI
+711 VITIWNAI
-719 QSATTTVWNAI
+719 KTATSAAWNAI
-730 QSVTT
+730 KTATS

-742 AAIDTTLKIIS
+742 TT
-753 TIFTTYINIY
+753 
-763 KTVIT
+763 IT
-768 TGFNAIKTVV
+768 TVVNAVKSFVSSAFNA
-778 TTVWNAIKSLT
+778 
-789 TTVWNAIKTSITN
+789 
-802 VVNGV
+802 V
-807 KSTVTSV
+807 KSTIAGV
-814 FNTVKSKISNAF
+814 F
-826 DAIKSKTVSAWN
+826 DGIKSKTVSTWN
-838 AIKNAIMNPINAA
+838 AIKEAIMKPINAA
-851 RDAVQKAIDKMKSI
+851 KDAVKKAIDTMKSI
-865 ISNANFNFPRI
+865 ISGANFNFPKI

-892 EIPHFSVDWYKTGG
+892 QIPHFSVDWYKTGG
-906 VFDRPTILSGLG
+906 VFDKGATIAGIG
-918 EDGAEAIVPLERNT
+918 EDGAEAVVPLERNT

-970 TVVDAFKEAL
+970 MVVDAFKEAL

>member
-100 ESAKLKQLEETVGTT
+100 ESAKLKQLEMTVGTT

-159 DINKTTKELDNLEDA
+159 DINKTTRELDSLEDA

-192 GQSAESASGG
+192 GQSAENASGG

-222 GAMKDFVTQS
+222 SAMKDFVTQS

-339 LLAYAQA
+339 LLAFAQA

-368 AGQDIETTTSL
+368 AGQDIETTTAL
-379 LAMMANQGLKG
+379 LSMMANQGLKG
-390 SESGT
+390 SEAGT

-442 TDGMGDAERAAA
+442 TNGMGDAERAAA

-480 FEEELRNCDGT
+480 FEDELRKCDGT
-491 AGEMAKTMQD
+491 AAEMAKTMQD

-518 IALYEKFEPALRA
+518 IALYEKFEPALRK

-536 SELLNGVQFVIDH
+536 SELLKGVQFVIDH
-549 SSEFIAV
+549 SSEFVAV

-610 IAAITALV
+610 IAAIAALV

-627 NEGFRDTVLNTWD
+627 NDGFREAVLQTWET
-640 AIKTGVTNAVTATQ
+640 IKTGVSNAVTAVK
-654 EFLTGAFEAIKT
+654 EFLESAFEQIKT
-666 GITTVWENIKTTTI
+666 IITTVWENIKTFTVE
-680 TIWEGM
+680 IWEGL
-686 KAAVSGAVENVKNTI
+686 KAAVKGAVENVKNSISAT
-701 NTVLNAIKTI
+701 LEAIKTI
-711 VTTIWNAI
+711 VVTIWNAI
-719 QSATTTVWNAI
+719 KTATSAAWNAI
-730 QSVTT
+730 KTATS

-742 AAIDTTLKIIS
+742 TT
-753 TIFTTYINIY
+753 
-763 KTVIT
+763 IT
-768 TGFNAIKTVV
+768 TVVNAVKSFVSSAFNAVK
-778 TTVWNAIKSLT
+778 TTVS
-789 TTVWNAIKTSITN
+789 N
-802 VVNGV
+802 VFEG
-807 KSTVTSV
+807 
-814 FNTVKSKISNAF
+814 
-826 DAIKSKTVSAWN
+826 IKSKTVSTWN
-838 AIKNAIMNPINAA
+838 AIKEAIMKPINAA
-851 RDAVQKAIDKMKSI
+851 KDAVKKAIDTMKSI
-865 ISNANFNFPRI
+865 ISGAKFNFPKI

-883 SGKFSINPP
+883 SGKFSLNPP
-892 EIPHFSVDWYKTGG
+892 EIPRFSVDWYKTGG
-906 VFDRPTILSGLG
+906 VFDKGATIAGIG
-918 EDGAEAIVPLERNT
+918 EDGAEAVVPLERNT

-970 TVVDAFKEAL
+970 MVVDAFKEAL

-1004 YT
+1004 

>member
-88 KKHDSLVKTYNE
+88 KKHDNLVKTYNE
-100 ESAKLKQLEETVGTT
+100 ESAKLKQLEMTVGTT

-159 DINKTTKELDNLEDA
+159 DINKTTRELDNLEDA

-222 GAMKDFVTQS
+222 SAMKDFVTQS

-291 ANTSAAAL
+291 ANTSASAL

-339 LLAYAQA
+339 LLAFAQA

-368 AGQDIETTTSL
+368 AGQDIETTTAL
-379 LAMMANQGLKG
+379 LSMMANQGLKG

-407 MEDGKVQI
+407 MEEGKVQI

-442 TDGMGDAERAAA
+442 TNGMGDAERAAA

-480 FEEELRNCDGT
+480 FEDELRKCDGT
-491 AGEMAKTMQD
+491 AAEMAKTMQD

-518 IALYEKFEPALRA
+518 IALYEKFEPALRK

-536 SELLNGVQFVIDH
+536 SELLKGVQFVIDH

-610 IAAITALV
+610 IAAIAALV

-627 NEGFRDTVLNTWD
+627 NDEFREAVLQTWET
-640 AIKTGVTNAVTATQ
+640 IKTGVSNAVTAVK
-654 EFLTGAFEAIKT
+654 EFLESAFEQIKT
-666 GITTVWENIKTTTI
+666 IITTVWENIKTFTVE
-680 TIWEGM
+680 IWEGL
-686 KAAVSGAVENVKNTI
+686 KAAVKGAVENVKNSISAT
-701 NTVLNAIKTI
+701 LEAIKTI
-711 VTTIWNAI
+711 VITIWNAI
-719 QSATTTVWNAI
+719 KTATSAAWNAI
-730 QSVTT
+730 KTATS

-742 AAIDTTLKIIS
+742 TT
-753 TIFTTYINIY
+753 
-763 KTVIT
+763 IT
-768 TGFNAIKTVV
+768 TVVNAVKSFVSSAFNAVK
-778 TTVWNAIKSLT
+778 TTVS
-789 TTVWNAIKTSITN
+789 N
-802 VVNGV
+802 VFEG
-807 KSTVTSV
+807 
-814 FNTVKSKISNAF
+814 
-826 DAIKSKTVSAWN
+826 IKSKTVSTWN
-838 AIKNAIMNPINAA
+838 AIKEAIMKPINAA
-851 RDAVQKAIDKMKSI
+851 KDAVKKAIDTMKSI
-865 ISNANFNFPRI
+865 ISGAKFNFPKI

-883 SGKFSINPP
+883 SGKFSLNPP
-892 EIPHFSVDWYKTGG
+892 EIPRFSVDWYKTGG
-906 VFDRPTILSGLG
+906 VFDKGATIAGIG
-918 EDGAEAIVPLERNT
+918 EDGAEAVVPLERNT

-939 DELAGFML
+939 DELASFML

-970 TVVDAFKEAL
+970 MVVDAFKEAL

>member
-60 KKLTEQKNKLSTLK
+60 RKLTEQKNKLSTLK

-123 KVVAELEKELMKSSA
+123 KVVAELEKELQKSSA
-138 AQSANE
+138 AQTANE

-159 DINKTTKELDNLEDA
+159 DINKTTRELDSLEDA

-222 GAMKDFVTQS
+222 SAMKDFVTQS
-232 VEVGKNFDS
+232 IETGKNFDS

-281 LKYMSLAGWD
+281 LRYMSLAGWD
-291 ANTSAAAL
+291 ANTSASAL

-305 AAASGMELGA
+305 AAASGMGLGA

-339 LLAYAQA
+339 LLAYSQA

-442 TDGMGDAERAAA
+442 TNGMGDAERAAA

-491 AGEMAKTMQD
+491 AAEMAKTMQD

-518 IALYEKFEPALRA
+518 IALYEKFEPALRK
-531 GVEVL
+531 GVDVL
-536 SELLNGVQFVIDH
+536 SELLKGVQFVIDH
-549 SSEFIAV
+549 SSEFVAV

-627 NEGFRDTVLNTWD
+627 NEGFRETVLQTWET
-640 AIKTGVTNAVTATQ
+640 IKTGVSNAVTAVK
-654 EFLTGAFEAIKT
+654 EFLESAFEQIKT
-666 GITTVWENIKTTTI
+666 IITTVWENIKTFTVE
-680 TIWEGM
+680 IWEGL
-686 KAAVSGAVENVKNTI
+686 KAAVKGAVENVKNSISAT
-701 NTVLNAIKTI
+701 LEAIKTI
-711 VTTIWNAI
+711 VITIWNAI
-719 QSATTTVWNAI
+719 KTATSAAWNAI
-730 QSVTT
+730 KTATS

-742 AAIDTTLKIIS
+742 TT
-753 TIFTTYINIY
+753 
-763 KTVIT
+763 IT
-768 TGFNAIKTVV
+768 TVVNAVKSFVSSAFNAVK
-778 TTVWNAIKSLT
+778 TTVS
-789 TTVWNAIKTSITN
+789 N
-802 VVNGV
+802 VFEG
-807 KSTVTSV
+807 
-814 FNTVKSKISNAF
+814 
-826 DAIKSKTVSAWN
+826 IKSKTVSTWN
-838 AIKNAIMNPINAA
+838 AIKEAIMKPINAA
-851 RDAVQKAIDKMKSI
+851 KDAVKKAIDTMKSI
-865 ISNANFNFPRI
+865 ISGAKFNFPKI

-892 EIPHFSVDWYKTGG
+892 EIPRFSVDWYKTGG

-956 NNISNPAAADYRFN
+956 NNISNPAAVDYRFN
-970 TVVDAFKEAL
+970 MVVDAFKEAL

>member
-100 ESAKLKQLEETVGTT
+100 ESAKLKQLEMTVGTT

-138 AQSANE
+138 AQTANE

-159 DINKTTKELDNLEDA
+159 DINKTTRELDSLEDA

-222 GAMKDFVTQS
+222 SAMKDFVTQS

-305 AAASGMELGA
+305 AAASGMDLGA

-327 GMEAEKSGYFAD
+327 SMEAEKSGYFAD

-346 NANTSAEGLGEAY
+346 NANTTAEGLGEAY

-368 AGQDIETTTSL
+368 AGQDIETTTAL
-379 LAMMANQGLKG
+379 LSMMANQGLKG

-442 TDGMGDAERAAA
+442 TNGMGDAERAAA

-491 AGEMAKTMQD
+491 AAEMAKTMQD

-518 IALYEKFEPALRA
+518 IALYEKFEPALRK

-536 SELLNGVQFVIDH
+536 SELLKGVQFVIDH

-627 NEGFRDTVLNTWD
+627 NEGFRETVLQTWET
-640 AIKTGVTNAVTATQ
+640 IKTGVSNAVTAVK
-654 EFLTGAFEAIKT
+654 EFLESAFEQIKT
-666 GITTVWENIKTTTI
+666 IITTVWENIKTFTVE
-680 TIWEGM
+680 IWEGL
-686 KAAVSGAVENVKNTI
+686 KAAVKGAVENVKNSISAT
-701 NTVLNAIKTI
+701 LEAIKTI
-711 VTTIWNAI
+711 VITIWNAI
-719 QSATTTVWNAI
+719 KTATSAAWNAI
-730 QSVTT
+730 KTATS

-742 AAIDTTLKIIS
+742 TT
-753 TIFTTYINIY
+753 
-763 KTVIT
+763 IT
-768 TGFNAIKTVV
+768 TVVNAVKSFVSSAFNAVK
-778 TTVWNAIKSLT
+778 TTVS
-789 TTVWNAIKTSITN
+789 N
-802 VVNGV
+802 VFEG
-807 KSTVTSV
+807 
-814 FNTVKSKISNAF
+814 
-826 DAIKSKTVSAWN
+826 IKSKTVSTWN
-838 AIKNAIMNPINAA
+838 AIKEAIMKPINAA
-851 RDAVQKAIDKMKSI
+851 KDAVKKAIDTMKSI
-865 ISNANFNFPRI
+865 ISGAKFNFPKI

-883 SGKFSINPP
+883 SGKFSLNPP
-892 EIPHFSVDWYKTGG
+892 EIPRFSVDWYKTGG
-906 VFDRPTILSGLG
+906 VFDKGATIAGIG
-918 EDGAEAIVPLERNT
+918 EDGAEAVVPLERNT

-970 TVVDAFKEAL
+970 MVVDAFKEAL

>member
-74 AEYKAMQTQYDANA
+74 EEYKAMQKQYDANA

-100 ESAKLKQLEETVGTT
+100 ESEKLKQLEMTVGTT
-115 SDEYKQQE
+115 SEEYKQQE
-123 KVVAELEKELMKSSA
+123 KVVADLEKELMKSSA

-159 DINKTTKELDNLEDA
+159 DINKTTRELDSLEDA

-186 DAMEDA
+186 DSMEDA
-192 GQSAESASGG
+192 GTAAESASNG

-210 ADLASNAIQMCV
+210 ADLASNAIQMCIS
-222 GAMKDFVTQS
+222 ALKDFITES
-232 VEVGKNFDS
+232 IEVGKNFDS

-272 FSASEAADA
+272 FSASDAADA

-291 ANTSAAAL
+291 ANTSVSAL

-305 AAASGMELGA
+305 AAASGMDLGA

-368 AGQDIETTTSL
+368 AGQDIETTTAL
-379 LAMMANQGLKG
+379 LSMMANQGLKG

-442 TDGMGDAERAAA
+442 TNGMGDAERAAA

-491 AGEMAKTMQD
+491 AAEMAKTMQD

-518 IALYEKFEPALRA
+518 IALYEKFEPALRK

-536 SELLNGVQFVIDH
+536 SELLKGVQFVIDH
-549 SSEFIAV
+549 SSEFVAV

-587 QKASAAAQA
+587 QKAAAAAQA

-604 NPIGIL
+604 NPIGLL
-610 IAAITALV
+610 IAAIAALV
-618 AAFTVLWNT
+618 AAFMVLWNT
-627 NEGFRDTVLNTWD
+627 NEGFRETVLNTWE
-640 AIKTGVTNAVTATQ
+640 AIKTGVSNAVTAVK
-654 EFLTGAFEAIKT
+654 EFLENAFEQIKKI
-666 GITTVWENIKTTTI
+666 ITTVWENIKTFTVE
-680 TIWEGM
+680 IWEGL
-686 KAAVSGAVENVKNTI
+686 KAAVKGAVENVKNSI
-701 NTVLNAIKTI
+701 NVTLESIKTI
-711 VTTIWNAI
+711 VIKIWNAI
-719 QSATTTVWNAI
+719 TTATSAAWNA
-730 QSVTT
+730 VKRTT
-735 TVWNGIK
+735 STVWNGIK
-742 AAIDTTLKIIS
+742 SA
-753 TIFTTYINIY
+753 
-763 KTVIT
+763 IT
-768 TGFNAIKTVV
+768 TVVSAVKEFVSSSFNAVKGTVS
-778 TTVWNAIKSLT
+778 K
-789 TTVWNAIKTSITN
+789 
-802 VVNGV
+802 
-807 KSTVTSV
+807 V
-814 FNTVKSKISNAF
+814 FEG
-826 DAIKSKTVSAWN
+826 IKSKTVSTWN
-838 AIKNAIMNPINAA
+838 AIKEAIMKPINAA
-851 RDAVQKAIDKMKSI
+851 KEAVKKAIETMKSI
-865 ISNANFNFPRI
+865 ISGAKFNFPKI

-892 EIPHFSVDWYKTGG
+892 EIPRFSVDWYKTGG

-970 TVVDAFKEAL
+970 MVVDAFKEAL

>member
-60 KKLTEQKNKLSTLK
+60 RKLTEQKNKLSTLK

-100 ESAKLKQLEETVGTT
+100 ESAKLKQLEMTVGTT

-138 AQSANE
+138 AQTANE

-159 DINKTTKELDNLEDA
+159 DINKTTRELDSLEDA

-222 GAMKDFVTQS
+222 SAMKDFVTQS
-232 VEVGKNFDS
+232 IETGKNFDS

-291 ANTSAAAL
+291 ANTSASAL

-346 NANTSAEGLGEAY
+346 NANTTAEGLGEAY

-379 LAMMANQGLKG
+379 LSMMANQGLKG

-407 MEDGKVQI
+407 MEEGKVQI

-442 TDGMGDAERAAA
+442 TNGMGDAERAAA
-454 LSTTFTSDSI
+454 LSTTFTADSI

-491 AGEMAKTMQD
+491 AAEMAKTMQD

-518 IALYEKFEPALRA
+518 IALYEKFEPALRK

-536 SELLNGVQFVIDH
+536 SELLKGVQFVIDH
-549 SSEFIAV
+549 SSEFVAV

-604 NPIGIL
+604 NPIGLL

-627 NEGFRDTVLNTWD
+627 NEGFRETVLQTWET
-640 AIKTGVTNAVTATQ
+640 IKTGVSNAVTAVK
-654 EFLTGAFEAIKT
+654 EFLESAFEQIKT
-666 GITTVWENIKTTTI
+666 IITTVWENIKTFTVE
-680 TIWEGM
+680 IWEGL
-686 KAAVSGAVENVKNTI
+686 KAAVKGAVENVKNSISAT
-701 NTVLNAIKTI
+701 LEAIKTI
-711 VTTIWNAI
+711 VVTIWNAI
-719 QSATTTVWNAI
+719 KTATSAAWNAI
-730 QSVTT
+730 KTATS

-742 AAIDTTLKIIS
+742 TT
-753 TIFTTYINIY
+753 
-763 KTVIT
+763 IT
-768 TGFNAIKTVV
+768 TVVNAVKTFVSSAFNAVK
-778 TTVWNAIKSLT
+778 TTVS
-789 TTVWNAIKTSITN
+789 N
-802 VVNGV
+802 VFEG
-807 KSTVTSV
+807 
-814 FNTVKSKISNAF
+814 
-826 DAIKSKTVSAWN
+826 IKSKTVSTWN
-838 AIKNAIMNPINAA
+838 AIKEAIMKPINAA
-851 RDAVQKAIDKMKSI
+851 KDAVKKAIDTMKSI
-865 ISNANFNFPRI
+865 ISGAKFNFPKI

-883 SGKFSINPP
+883 SGKFSLNPP
-892 EIPHFSVDWYKTGG
+892 EIPRFSVDWYKTGG
-906 VFDRPTILSGLG
+906 VFDKGATIAGIG
-918 EDGAEAIVPLERNT
+918 EDGAEAVVPLERNT

-970 TVVDAFKEAL
+970 MVVDAFKEAL

>member
-88 KKHDSLVKTYNE
+88 KKHDNLVKTYNE
-100 ESAKLKQLEETVGTT
+100 ESAKLKQLEMTVGTT

-192 GQSAESASGG
+192 GQSAENASGG

-222 GAMKDFVTQS
+222 SAMKDFVTQS

-339 LLAYAQA
+339 LLAFAQA

-368 AGQDIETTTSL
+368 AGQDIETTTAL
-379 LAMMANQGLKG
+379 LSMMANQGLKG

-442 TDGMGDAERAAA
+442 TNGMGDAERAAA

-480 FEEELRNCDGT
+480 FEDELRKCDGT
-491 AGEMAKTMQD
+491 AAEMAKTMQD

-518 IALYEKFEPALRA
+518 IALYEKFEPALRK

-536 SELLNGVQFVIDH
+536 SELLKGVQFVIDH
-549 SSEFIAV
+549 SSEFVAV

-627 NEGFRDTVLNTWD
+627 NDGFREAVLQTWET
-640 AIKTGVTNAVTATQ
+640 IKTGVSNAVTAVK
-654 EFLTGAFEAIKT
+654 EFLESAFEQIKT
-666 GITTVWENIKTTTI
+666 IITTVWENIKTFTVE
-680 TIWEGM
+680 IWEGL
-686 KAAVSGAVENVKNTI
+686 KAAVKGAVENVKNSISAT
-701 NTVLNAIKTI
+701 LEAIKTI
-711 VTTIWNAI
+711 VVTIWNAI
-719 QSATTTVWNAI
+719 KTATSAAWNAI
-730 QSVTT
+730 KTATS

-742 AAIDTTLKIIS
+742 TT
-753 TIFTTYINIY
+753 
-763 KTVIT
+763 IT
-768 TGFNAIKTVV
+768 TVVNAVKTFVSSAFNAVK
-778 TTVWNAIKSLT
+778 TTVS
-789 TTVWNAIKTSITN
+789 N
-802 VVNGV
+802 VFEG
-807 KSTVTSV
+807 
-814 FNTVKSKISNAF
+814 
-826 DAIKSKTVSAWN
+826 IKSKTVSTWN
-838 AIKNAIMNPINAA
+838 AIKEAIMKPINAA
-851 RDAVQKAIDKMKSI
+851 KDAVKKAIDTMKSI
-865 ISNANFNFPRI
+865 ISGAKFNFPKI

-883 SGKFSINPP
+883 SGKFSLNPP
-892 EIPHFSVDWYKTGG
+892 EIPRFSVDWYKTGG
-906 VFDRPTILSGLG
+906 VFDKGATIAGIG
-918 EDGAEAIVPLERNT
+918 EDGAEAVVPLERNT

-970 TVVDAFKEAL
+970 MVVDAFKEAL

>member
-13 ESEYRAALKQI
+13 ETEYRAALKQI

-42 GKNDTSA
+42 GKNDTST

-88 KKHDSLVKTYNE
+88 KKHESLVKTYNE
-100 ESAKLKQLEETVGTT
+100 ESTKLKQLEMTVGTT

-138 AQSANE
+138 AQTANE

-159 DINKTTKELDNLEDA
+159 DINKTTRELDSLEDA

-222 GAMKDFVTQS
+222 SAMKDFVTQS

-305 AAASGMELGA
+305 AAASGMDLGA

-327 GMEAEKSGYFAD
+327 SMEAEKSGYFAD

-346 NANTSAEGLGEAY
+346 NANTTAEGLGEAY

-368 AGQDIETTTSL
+368 AGQDIETTTAL
-379 LAMMANQGLKG
+379 LSMMANQGLKG

-442 TDGMGDAERAAA
+442 TNGMGDAERAAA

-491 AGEMAKTMQD
+491 AAEMAKTMQD

-518 IALYEKFEPALRA
+518 IALYEKFEPALRK

-536 SELLNGVQFVIDH
+536 SELLKGVQFVIDH

-627 NEGFRDTVLNTWD
+627 NEGFRETVLQTWET
-640 AIKTGVTNAVTATQ
+640 IKTGVSNAVTAVK
-654 EFLTGAFEAIKT
+654 EFLESAFEQIKT
-666 GITTVWENIKTTTI
+666 IITTVWENIKTFTVE
-680 TIWEGM
+680 IWEGL
-686 KAAVSGAVENVKNTI
+686 KAAVKGAVENVKNSISAT
-701 NTVLNAIKTI
+701 LEAIKTI
-711 VTTIWNAI
+711 VITIWNAI
-719 QSATTTVWNAI
+719 KTATSAAWNAI
-730 QSVTT
+730 KTATS

-742 AAIDTTLKIIS
+742 TT
-753 TIFTTYINIY
+753 
-763 KTVIT
+763 IT
-768 TGFNAIKTVV
+768 TVVNAVKSFVSSAFNAVK
-778 TTVWNAIKSLT
+778 TTVS
-789 TTVWNAIKTSITN
+789 N
-802 VVNGV
+802 VFEG
-807 KSTVTSV
+807 
-814 FNTVKSKISNAF
+814 
-826 DAIKSKTVSAWN
+826 IKSKTVSTWN
-838 AIKNAIMNPINAA
+838 AIKEAIMKPINAA
-851 RDAVQKAIDKMKSI
+851 KDAVKKAIDTMKSI
-865 ISNANFNFPRI
+865 ISGAKFNFPKI

-883 SGKFSINPP
+883 SGKFSLNPP
-892 EIPHFSVDWYKTGG
+892 EIPKFSVDWYKTGG

>member
-88 KKHDSLVKTYNE
+88 KKHDNLVKTYNE
-100 ESAKLKQLEETVGTT
+100 ESAKLKQLEMTVGTT

-192 GQSAESASGG
+192 GQSAENASGG

-222 GAMKDFVTQS
+222 SAMKDFVTQS

-305 AAASGMELGA
+305 AAASGMDLGA

-327 GMEAEKSGYFAD
+327 NMEAEKSGYFAD
-339 LLAYAQA
+339 LLAFAQA
-346 NANTSAEGLGEAY
+346 NANTSAEDLGEAY

-368 AGQDIETTTSL
+368 AGQDIETTTAL
-379 LAMMANQGLKG
+379 LSMMANQGLKG

-442 TDGMGDAERAAA
+442 TNGMGDAERAAA

-480 FEEELRNCDGT
+480 FEDELRKCDGT
-491 AGEMAKTMQD
+491 AAEMAKTMQD

-518 IALYEKFEPALRA
+518 IALYEKFEPALRK

-536 SELLNGVQFVIDH
+536 SELLKGVQFVIDH
-549 SSEFIAV
+549 SSEFVAV

-627 NEGFRDTVLNTWD
+627 NDGFREAVLQTWET
-640 AIKTGVTNAVTATQ
+640 IKTGVSNAVTAVK
-654 EFLTGAFEAIKT
+654 EFLESAFEQIKT
-666 GITTVWENIKTTTI
+666 IITTVWENIKTFTVE
-680 TIWEGM
+680 IWEGL
-686 KAAVSGAVENVKNTI
+686 KAAVKGAVENVKNSISAT
-701 NTVLNAIKTI
+701 LEAIKTI
-711 VTTIWNAI
+711 VVTIWNAI
-719 QSATTTVWNAI
+719 KTATSAAWNAI
-730 QSVTT
+730 KTATS

-742 AAIDTTLKIIS
+742 TT
-753 TIFTTYINIY
+753 
-763 KTVIT
+763 IT
-768 TGFNAIKTVV
+768 TVVNAVKSFVSSAFNAVK
-778 TTVWNAIKSLT
+778 TTVS
-789 TTVWNAIKTSITN
+789 N
-802 VVNGV
+802 VFEG
-807 KSTVTSV
+807 
-814 FNTVKSKISNAF
+814 
-826 DAIKSKTVSAWN
+826 IKSKTVSTWN
-838 AIKNAIMNPINAA
+838 AIKEAIMKPINAA
-851 RDAVQKAIDKMKSI
+851 KDAVKKAIDTMKSI
-865 ISNANFNFPRI
+865 ISGAKFNFPKI

-883 SGKFSINPP
+883 SGKFSLNPP

-906 VFDRPTILSGLG
+906 VFDKGATIAGIG
-918 EDGAEAIVPLERNT
+918 EDGAEAVVPLERNT

-970 TVVDAFKEAL
+970 MVVDAFKEAL

>member
-88 KKHDSLVKTYNE
+88 KKHDNLVKTYNE
-100 ESAKLKQLEETVGTT
+100 ESAKLKQLEMTVGTT

-192 GQSAESASGG
+192 GQSAENASGG

-222 GAMKDFVTQS
+222 SAMKDFVTQS

-339 LLAYAQA
+339 MLAFAQA

-368 AGQDIETTTSL
+368 AGQDIETTTAL
-379 LAMMANQGLKG
+379 LSMMANQGLKG

-442 TDGMGDAERAAA
+442 TNGMGDAERAAA

-480 FEEELRNCDGT
+480 FEDELRKCDGT
-491 AGEMAKTMQD
+491 AAEMAKTMQD

-518 IALYEKFEPALRA
+518 IALYEKFEPALRK

-536 SELLNGVQFVIDH
+536 SELLKGVQFVIDH

-610 IAAITALV
+610 IAAIAALV

-627 NEGFRDTVLNTWD
+627 NDGFREAVLQTWET
-640 AIKTGVTNAVTATQ
+640 IKTGVSNAVTAVK
-654 EFLTGAFEAIKT
+654 EFLESAFEQIKT
-666 GITTVWENIKTTTI
+666 IITTVWENIKTFTVE
-680 TIWEGM
+680 IWEGL
-686 KAAVSGAVENVKNTI
+686 KAAVKGAVENVKNSISAT
-701 NTVLNAIKTI
+701 LEAIKTI

-719 QSATTTVWNAI
+719 KTATSAAWNAI
-730 QSVTT
+730 KTATS

-742 AAIDTTLKIIS
+742 TT
-753 TIFTTYINIY
+753 
-763 KTVIT
+763 IT
-768 TGFNAIKTVV
+768 TVVNAVKTFVSSAFNAVK
-778 TTVWNAIKSLT
+778 TTVS
-789 TTVWNAIKTSITN
+789 N
-802 VVNGV
+802 VFEG
-807 KSTVTSV
+807 
-814 FNTVKSKISNAF
+814 
-826 DAIKSKTVSAWN
+826 IKSKTVSTWN
-838 AIKNAIMNPINAA
+838 AIKEAIMKPINAA
-851 RDAVQKAIDKMKSI
+851 KDAVKKAIDTMKSI
-865 ISNANFNFPRI
+865 ISGAKFNFPKI

-883 SGKFSINPP
+883 SGKFSLNPP
-892 EIPHFSVDWYKTGG
+892 EIPRFSVDWWKTGG
-906 VFDRPTILSGLG
+906 VFDKGATIAGIG
-918 EDGAEAIVPLERNT
+918 EDGAEAVVPLERNT

-970 TVVDAFKEAL
+970 IVVDAFKEAL

>member
-100 ESAKLKQLEETVGTT
+100 ESAKLKQLEMTVVTT

-138 AQSANE
+138 AQTANE

-186 DAMEDA
+186 DAMEGA

-210 ADLASNAIQMCV
+210 ADLASSAIQEV
-222 GAMKDFVTQS
+222 TSAMKDLVK
-232 VEVGKNFDS
+232 E
-241 AMSEVSAIS
+241 AIS
-250 GATGKDL
+250 SSDALYKFEQTMGFAGYDSKAIDKAKADMKDYADKTVYDLDTVSNTTAQLAANGIKDYTGLTQAAGNLNAVAGGNADTFKSVAMVMTQTAGAGKL
-257 QMLRDT
+257 
-263 AKEFGSTTM
+263 TT
-272 FSASEAADA
+272 ENWNQLADA
-281 LKYMSLAGWD
+281 IPG
-291 ANTSAAAL
+291 
-299 GGVLDL
+299 
-305 AAASGMELGA
+305 ASGKIQEALKAAGAYTGDFREAMAKGEITADEFNAAIMELGNEPIAVEA
-315 ASDMVTDYLSAF
+315 AQSVATFEGAMGNLEATFVNGF
-327 GMEAEKSGYFAD
+327 MEIYDTIGRENITGIINNINDVVEKMLD
-339 LLAYAQA
+339 
-346 NANTSAEGLGEAY
+346 
-359 KNCAANLNA
+359 
-368 AGQDIETTTSL
+368 
-379 LAMMANQGLKG
+379 GLKTG
-390 SESGT
+390 IQWVV
-395 ALAAMMRDLTAK
+395 D
-407 MEDGKVQI
+407 
-415 GDTAVAVMDANGNY
+415 NGN
-429 RDLTDIL
+429 TI
-436 KDVEKA
+436 
-442 TDGMGDAERAAA
+442 
-454 LSTTFTSDSI
+454 
-464 KGLNLIMNAGV
+464 
-475 DEAAK
+475 
-480 FEEELRNCDGT
+480 
-491 AGEMAKTMQD
+491 
-501 NLGGDLTSLS
+501 
-511 SQFEGVQ
+511 
-518 IALYEKFEPALRA
+518 
-531 GVEVL
+531 
-536 SELLNGVQFVIDH
+536 
-549 SSEFIAV
+549 IAV
-556 LAAMGSG
+556 LTGMATG
-563 VAAYVAYTTALKVMQ
+563 VASYVAYTTALTVMK
-578 EGWMALEVV
+578 EGWMALTVV
-587 QKASAAAQA
+587 EKAAAAAQA

-610 IAAITALV
+610 IAAIMALV

-627 NEGFRDTVLNTWD
+627 NEGFRETVLQTWET
-640 AIKTGVTNAVTATQ
+640 IKTGVSNAVTAVK
-654 EFLTGAFEAIKT
+654 EFLESAFEQIKT
-666 GITTVWENIKTTTI
+666 IITTVWENIKTFTVE
-680 TIWEGM
+680 IWEGL
-686 KAAVSGAVENVKNTI
+686 KAAVKGAVENVKNSISAT
-701 NTVLNAIKTI
+701 LEAIKTI
-711 VTTIWNAI
+711 VITIWNAI
-719 QSATTTVWNAI
+719 KTATSAAWNAI
-730 QSVTT
+730 KTATS

-742 AAIDTTLKIIS
+742 TT
-753 TIFTTYINIY
+753 
-763 KTVIT
+763 IT
-768 TGFNAIKTVV
+768 TVVNAVKTFVSSAFNAVK
-778 TTVWNAIKSLT
+778 TTVS
-789 TTVWNAIKTSITN
+789 N
-802 VVNGV
+802 VFEG
-807 KSTVTSV
+807 
-814 FNTVKSKISNAF
+814 
-826 DAIKSKTVSAWN
+826 IKSKTVSTWN
-838 AIKNAIMNPINAA
+838 AIKEAIMKPINAA
-851 RDAVQKAIDKMKSI
+851 KDAVKKAIDTMKSI
-865 ISNANFNFPRI
+865 ISGANFNFPKI

-892 EIPHFSVDWYKTGG
+892 EIPHFSVDWYKSGG
-906 VFDRPTILSGLG
+906 VFDKGATIAGIG
-918 EDGAEAIVPLERNT
+918 EDGAEAVVPLERNT

-970 TVVDAFKEAL
+970 MVVDAFKEAL